1 MRTRAWR
8 ERSTADGR
16 PQWTAWRRHAV
27 PQTAGA
33 WPWIAFPALRELA
46 LRQRCS
52 DEWSVAW
59 GCDWKKK
66 RGRAA
71 PPVLQRCARSEA
83 LFVTG
88 IRRTA
93 VGVVQ
98 KEVERTA
105 SEIDK
110 LWHLVGDVV
119 AANRAQIRR
128 GSCRARTC
136 RM

>member
-1 MRTRAWR
+1 MAAALRTLAWR

-33 WPWIAFPALRELA
+33 LPWIAFPGLRELA

-71 PPVLQRCARSEA
+71 PPVLPRCDRSEA
-83 LFVTG
+83 MFVTG

-93 VGVVQ
+93 RSEERRVG
-98 KEVERTA
+98 KEGV
-105 SEIDK
+105 
-110 LWHLVGDVV
+110 
-119 AANRAQIRR
+119 
-128 GSCRARTC
+128 RTC
-136 RM
+136 RSRWPPYHYKKKQE

>member
-1 MRTRAWR
+1 MRISDWSSDVCSSDLGRRRLRKKERPEQGRADVCGRAFVAACSRTAAALRTLAWR

-33 WPWIAFPALRELA
+33 LPWIAFPALRELA

-71 PPVLQRCARSEA
+71 QI
-83 LFVTG
+83 G
-88 IRRTA
+88 
-93 VGVVQ
+93 
-98 KEVERTA
+98 
-105 SEIDK
+105 
-110 LWHLVGDVV
+110 
-119 AANRAQIRR
+119 RA
-128 GSCRARTC
+128 SCRERVC
-136 RM
+136 QYV

>member
-1 MRTRAWR
+1 MRISDWSSDVCSSDLKKERPEQGRADVCGRAFVAAGSQTAAALRTLAWR
-8 ERSTADGR
+8 EGSTADGR

-33 WPWIAFPALRELA
+33 LPWIAFPALRELA

-71 PPVLQRCARSEA
+71 PPVLQRCDRSEA

-88 IRRTA
+88 
-93 VGVVQ
+93 
-98 KEVERTA
+98 
-105 SEIDK
+105 
-110 LWHLVGDVV
+110 
-119 AANRAQIRR
+119 
-128 GSCRARTC
+128 
-136 RM
+136 